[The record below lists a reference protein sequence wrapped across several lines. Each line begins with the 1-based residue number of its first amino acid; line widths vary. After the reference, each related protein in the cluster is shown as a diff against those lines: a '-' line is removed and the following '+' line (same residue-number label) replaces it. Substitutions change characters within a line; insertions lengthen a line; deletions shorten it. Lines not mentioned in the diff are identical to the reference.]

1 MRFLRICAFILP
13 LGWLTCTAILAQS
26 PSARVETV
34 AGVHMAT
41 FETPGGAIRVHVPS
55 DAAPGDVI
63 SGTIL
68 AEPGGA
74 TAQDRTAN
82 QNDLDGFVVEWPGQ
96 RTPVSSGRY
105 EWLIPIE
112 LRAGTVAV
120 LLRDREGR
128 VVSRASIPIDPVPA
142 VPLSS
147 SPANAF
153 ELPADGEIGQTAV
166 IRGRSDGKLSSKA
179 VRLGGVEAALLASSP
194 RRLAFRVPA
203 LPPGPV
209 PFRFTS
215 GESMVERTLRVFEI
229 RASASSTQ
237 LFRGQR
243 ATLTVTVLGL
253 DGITEPMTLS
263 VVNRSPAAVL
273 VEDIDKPITITP
285 SQVKRGGTFVTTRR
299 LVGIQPGP
307 FLITASVSRP
317 PTAQFDVM
325 RSTTRA
331 LTDWQARTG
340 VGISAGAGALIQ
352 RGVPEAPLQDFLGR
366 QQAYR
371 GDVQEVFAALLSHYC
386 FDLRD
391 DGLSRR
397 RADGRFGTGA
407 GILLVGLGQ
416 NRAPDVT
423 ITESEVRRLSFPD
436 FVSRLT
442 ERFAMRQAVG
452 YLFVR
457 SAKPR
462 APITIDRKQNG
473 ELTDRRFVTPAGDH
487 EIVVTGSQ
495 TCRQRVTVN
504 PFQTAVV
511 DCGA

>member
-1 MRFLRICAFILP
+1 
-13 LGWLTCTAILAQS
+13 
-26 PSARVETV
+26 
-34 AGVHMAT
+34 
-41 FETPGGAIRVHVPS
+41 
-55 DAAPGDVI
+55 
-63 SGTIL
+63 
-68 AEPGGA
+68 
-74 TAQDRTAN
+74 
-82 QNDLDGFVVEWPGQ
+82 
-96 RTPVSSGRY
+96 VSSGRY
-105 EWLIPIE
+105 EWMVPIE
-112 LRAGTVAV
+112 LRAGTVEV
-120 LLRDREGR
+120 LLRDREGG
-128 VVSRASIPIDPVPA
+128 VVARASIPVDPVPA
-142 VPLSS
+142 VPLAS
-147 SPANAF
+147 SPASPF
-153 ELPADGEIGQTAV
+153 ELPADAEIGQTAV

-179 VRLGGVEAALLASSP
+179 VSLGGIQAVLLASSP
-194 RRLAFRVPA
+194 RRMAFRVPA
-203 LPPGPV
+203 MTPGAAPI
-209 PFRFTS
+209 RFTS
-215 GESMVERTLRVFEI
+215 GEVMVERTLRVFEI
-229 RASASSTQ
+229 RGAASSTQ

-243 ATLTVTVLGL
+243 ATLTLTVLGL
-253 DGITEPMTLS
+253 DGITEPVTLS
-263 VVNRSPAAVL
+263 VVNRSPAAVR

-285 SQVKRGGTFVTTRR
+285 SQVRPGGTFVITRR

-307 FLITASVSRP
+307 FQVTASVSRP
-317 PTAQFDVM
+317 PASQFDVM

-352 RGVPEAPLQDFLGR
+352 RSVPEAQFQDFLGS
-366 QQAYR
+366 QQAYQ

-397 RADGRFGTGA
+397 RAEGRFGGGA

-416 NRAPDVT
+416 NRAPDAT

-452 YLFVR
+452 YLFVK
-457 SAKPR
+457 SAKPH
-462 APITIDRKQNG
+462 APITIDRKPNG